1 MDATTVASLKGR
13 PVAMP
18 AWKSAVSLIGAV
30 LTALL
35 FLSAG
40 LWKMSDPFGWSRMLE
55 QLLMPY
61 QFSLPSTLLLAV
73 GETTAGVLVLIPR
86 MRRWGALLAGVL
98 LLVFMGY
105 IGMHYSSLI
114 GRDCSCFPWVKR
126 AVGPMFFVEDA
137 GMLLAAILA
146 GLFARPAGSIKTA
159 VLIAAVIALCTGA
172 SYGYAVSRQTGTK
185 APATITVDG
194 QPYSLEHGRIF
205 LFFYDPNCS
214 HCDAAARL
222 MAKLHWASDVR
233 VVGIPTE
240 NPQFAASFVHDTG
253 MKMQTSLDLDQLKKI
268 FPFGDPPYGVALV
281 DGREIGPVSHFDEG
295 TGPEPGDTLRKL
307 GFVE

>member
-1 MDATTVASLKGR
+1 MADAGGR
-13 PVAMP
+13 ALVMP
-18 AWKSAVSLIGAV
+18 AWKSALSLIGAV

-73 GETTAGVLVLIPR
+73 GETAAGVLVLIPR

-98 LLVFMGY
+98 LAVFMGY
-105 IGMHYSSLI
+105 IGMHYSALI

-137 GMLLAAILA
+137 GMLAAAVVA
-146 GLFARPAGSIKTA
+146 GVFARPAGSLKTA
-159 VLIAAVIALCTGA
+159 ALIAAAIALCAGA

-233 VVGIPTE
+233 IVGIPTSM
-240 NPQFAASFVHDTG
+240 PRFAASFIHDTG
-253 MKMQTSLDLDQLKKI
+253 LKMQTSLDLDELKKI

-281 DGREIGPVSHFDEG
+281 DGRETGPVSHFDEG
-295 TGPEPGDTLRKL
+295 TGPEPGNTLRKL

>member
-1 MDATTVASLKGR
+1 MDATTVASLEGR

-98 LLVFMGY
+98 LVVFMGY
-105 IGMHYSSLI
+105 IGMHYSQLI

-126 AVGPMFFVEDA
+126 TIGPMFFVEDA
-137 GMLLAAILA
+137 GMILAAVLA
-146 GLFARPAGSIKTA
+146 GWFARPAGSIKTA
-159 VLIAAVIALCTGA
+159 VLIAAVIAACTGA

-222 MAKLHWASDVR
+222 MAKLKWASDVR
-233 VVGIPTE
+233 IVGIPVSM
-240 NPQFAASFVHDTG
+240 PRFAASFIHDTG
-253 MKMQTSLDLDQLKKI
+253 LKMQTSLDLDELKKI

-295 TGPEPGDTLRKL
+295 TGPEPGNTLRKL